1 MTLDPLRSSDQDEGE
16 DENKAAEEAVI
27 AQEMTE
33 EVHAPGRALRSFSG
47 AGNSIGGFIAGLEQ
61 LILHNRP
68 PAAVVLEEHSRS
80 ERTTID
86 GIGLKLPEDWPARE
100 EPPDKSG
107 ARL

>member
-1 MTLDPLRSSDQDEGE
+1 MILEESSD
-16 DENKAAEEAVI
+16 
-27 AQEMTE
+27 
-33 EVHAPGRALRSFSG
+33 EVESESVEPVKPLKSFSG